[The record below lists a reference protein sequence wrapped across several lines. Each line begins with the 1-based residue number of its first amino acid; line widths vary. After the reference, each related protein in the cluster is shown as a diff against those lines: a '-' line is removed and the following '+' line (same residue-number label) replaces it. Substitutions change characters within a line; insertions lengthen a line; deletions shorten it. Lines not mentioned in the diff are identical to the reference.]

1 MGRSLSMNDHNKMSF
16 LNFISIVGCI
26 GFIIVLYFAIP
37 PDKYNLYDYLKAKRL
52 ESYYKKHLI
61 SCIYCEGTGERVE
74 DVNKIMFDAKMALW
88 LNKHLM
94 VDRCSKCVKLPYGEH
109 YDYCDSVNSHYQILL
124 QEYGAAG
131 PKMSKT
137 ICGHC
142 MGMGQ
147 FTSKKADGTYLTQK
161 EYEKREKEK

>member
-1 MGRSLSMNDHNKMSF
+1 MNDHNKMSF
-16 LNFISIVGCI
+16 LNFISIVGCF
-26 GFIIVLYFAIP
+26 GFIIVLYFVIP

-94 VDRCSKCVKLPYGEH
+94 VDRCPKCVKLPYGEH

-147 FTSKKADGTYLTQK
+147 FTSKKADGTYLTQE

>member
-1 MGRSLSMNDHNKMSF
+1 MNDHNKMSF

-94 VDRCSKCVKLPYGEH
+94 VDRCPKCVKLPYGEH
-109 YDYCDSVNSHYQILL
+109 YDYCDKVNSQYQTFLK
-124 QEYGAAG
+124 EYGAAG

-137 ICGHC
+137 TCGHC

-161 EYEKREKEK
+161 EYEKKEKEK